1 MDETKANVTLDGE
14 RIGYASY
21 VYYMLNKPSGVV
33 SATEDKREKTVIDLI
48 KGQKRKDLFP
58 VGRLDKDT
66 VGLLLLTNDGALSH
80 RLLSPAKH
88 VKKCYYVETD
98 LTIVPE
104 ELKKLEIG
112 VDIGEKALT
121 KEAET
126 KLLSEK
132 SCLLTITEGKFHQ
145 VKRMFQAIGLTVT
158 YLKRVSMGSLVLDE
172 DLPEGRIR
180 ELTEE
185 EVNSLCSNI

>member
-1 MDETKANVTLDGE
+1 M
-14 RIGYASY
+14 
-21 VYYMLNKPSGVV
+21 
-33 SATEDKREKTVIDLI
+33 
-48 KGQKRKDLFP
+48 
-58 VGRLDKDT
+58 
-66 VGLLLLTNDGALSH
+66 
-80 RLLSPAKH
+80 
-88 VKKCYYVETD
+88 ETD

-158 YLKRVSMGSLVLDE
+158 YLKRISMGSLVLDE